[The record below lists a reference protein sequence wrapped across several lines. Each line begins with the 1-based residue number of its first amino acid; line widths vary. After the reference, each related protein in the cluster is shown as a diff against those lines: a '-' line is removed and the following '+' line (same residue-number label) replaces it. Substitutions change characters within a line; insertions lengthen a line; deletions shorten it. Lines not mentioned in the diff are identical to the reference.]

1 MYFLRRCFSMMSN
14 YEIKGFARR
23 QLKGNWGAIILAL
36 IISGLILIALTTCL
50 SAVVLIALISPAYA
64 FSILQ
69 GSSAQFLYPLSG
81 MIAAGLL
88 FLLVY
93 VTAGFGLGLNR
104 MFLSAAR
111 GHRVYATQIFA
122 GFRDT
127 EHLRHYFGAM
137 LILWLIEL
145 ILSIPD
151 LYTGIRFTV
160 TSPDYKATSF
170 ITSIVSMILAL
181 FIALTLPSSADH
193 RDFSGFKAF
202 RTSLYLMRNRKLR
215 FFSLILGFFGWMLLV
230 IVTAGIAGFY
240 VFPYMQMSKT
250 IFYLSAY
257 SEEYPVA
264 DAVEGDYREV
274 TEPSDSAKN
283 QPSLDASGKQ
293 SYSQTKRSSEDTEEH
308 AERSFDEARR
318 EYVDH
323 VTDGTTEQ
331 REGEASSEKA
341 SDASARKASENPE
354 HDSSDS
360 AASDPQKS
368 EAMDEAKVD
377 GRKYASEEDA
387 FQAYERWKREHHI
400 TIESQQ
406 KNLTESGSSIP
417 AMDHKDTEETDDTNN
432 KTEE

>member
-111 GHRVYATQIFA
+111 GHRVYASQIFA

-160 TSPDYKATSF
+160 TSPDPGAVHRTD
-170 ITSIVSMILAL
+170 
-181 FIALTLPSSADH
+181 IAVLCGP
-193 RDFSGFKAF
+193 
-202 RTSLYLMRNRKLR
+202 
-215 FFSLILGFFGWMLLV
+215 
-230 IVTAGIAGFY
+230 
-240 VFPYMQMSKT
+240 
-250 IFYLSAY
+250 
-257 SEEYPVA
+257 
-264 DAVEGDYREV
+264 
-274 TEPSDSAKN
+274 
-283 QPSLDASGKQ
+283 
-293 SYSQTKRSSEDTEEH
+293 
-308 AERSFDEARR
+308 
-318 EYVDH
+318 
-323 VTDGTTEQ
+323 Q
-331 REGEASSEKA
+331 RLQ
-341 SDASARKASENPE
+341 R
-354 HDSSDS
+354 
-360 AASDPQKS
+360 
-368 EAMDEAKVD
+368 
-377 GRKYASEEDA
+377 
-387 FQAYERWKREHHI
+387 
-400 TIESQQ
+400 
-406 KNLTESGSSIP
+406 L
-417 AMDHKDTEETDDTNN
+417 
-432 KTEE
+432 